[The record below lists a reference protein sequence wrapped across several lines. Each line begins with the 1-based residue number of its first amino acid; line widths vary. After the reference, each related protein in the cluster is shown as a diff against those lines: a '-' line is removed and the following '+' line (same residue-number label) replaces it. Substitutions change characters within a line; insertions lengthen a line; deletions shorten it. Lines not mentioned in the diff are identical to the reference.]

1 VHPSYAIRLGNLGR
15 LLGETD
21 RVAEGREMLE
31 QALAIFRA
39 TLPVDH
45 PHIVITQGHL
55 DALPDP

>member
-1 VHPSYAIRLGNLGR
+1 MRLGNLGR

-45 PHIVITQGHL
+45 PHIATAQRHL
-55 DALPDP
+55 DALPAP